1 MGRETALGASRN
13 PMQGADGQLISMP
26 RPNAP
31 SASIGFGAMTKRE
44 AICAALVLLEEARY
58 ERRAEEKNNK

>member
-1 MGRETALGASRN
+1 
-13 PMQGADGQLISMP
+13 MQGADGQLISMP